1 MNFKSWLLSL
11 IFVLTS
17 WNSSVFAAEEVG
29 QFASG
34 ARKQGLYSALELG
47 GLFMLGLDRE
57 FSNGW
62 VVGVKAGYD
71 VFRTFG
77 FEGFLRFSGHESN
90 NLTVTSGVTPTFFAY
105 QVGGLFKGAY
115 PITRRLFVGAG
126 VGGGAFITH
135 PNSKPTR
142 TSATHGM
149 FTAEV
154 SAEYFMRTRGISL
167 GLNPSISGIQN
178 HKSAVLQASSYLRYS
193 F

>member
-11 IFVLTS
+11 ILVCPLL
-17 WNSSVFAAEEVG
+17 SSSLFAAEEVG
-29 QFASG
+29 QFTSG

-105 QVGGLFKGAY
+105 QVGGLLKGAY
-115 PITRRLFVGAG
+115 PVTRRLFVGAAL
-126 VGGGAFITH
+126 GGGVFITN

-149 FTAEV
+149 FTAELN
-154 SAEYFMRTRGISL
+154 AEYFMRTRGISF

-178 HKSAVLQASSYLRYS
+178 HKSAILQASSYLRYS